1 MQKQWVRA
9 DLQSGLGSLGG
20 VHGLGG
26 GLSIHLVDVCHRQ
39 LTHQLQQ
46 QEVDVGG
53 RPVIALYLG
62 VMVGHPGLTGAGHH
76 TIAVHGVEGVQ
87 QV

>member
-1 MQKQWVRA
+1 MLSCPMQKQWVRA

-46 QEVDVGG
+46 Q
-53 RPVIALYLG
+53 
-62 VMVGHPGLTGAGHH
+62 
-76 TIAVHGVEGVQ
+76 VQ
-87 QV
+87 EFFFNCQV